1 MPERYYLQGP
11 QGGLPKEF
19 FPRAV
24 LFDANIWLSISGP
37 FEDHIPK
44 RASAYSSFYKNAV
57 ESGSEIH
64 IPQIVASEF
73 LNRSVMILAKAAGFD
88 RTMGKIH
95 RAENYRLWIKEAC
108 DLLHAIIDGNVR
120 VPDDFHEIKMEHCYK
135 IAEGGGLEFHD
146 VLIASLCDRND
157 FTLVT
162 DDADYTG
169 HTVPIVTWNQRLQ

>member
-11 QGGLPKEF
+11 EKCTPKELL
-19 FPRAV
+19 PRPI
-24 LFDANIWLSISGP
+24 LFDANIWLSINGP
-37 FEDHIPK
+37 FEDHIPN

-73 LNRSVMILAKAAGFD
+73 LNRSVMILAKAAGFN
-88 RTMGKIH
+88 RSEGKIH
-95 RAENYRLWIKEAC
+95 RAENYGSWIKEAC
-108 DLLHAIIDGNVR
+108 DLLHMIIDGNVR
-120 VPDDFHEIKMEHCYK
+120 VADDFDQIELEYCYK
-135 IAEGGGLEFHD
+135 TAEGGGLEFHD
-146 VLIASLCDRND
+146 VLIGSLCDRNN

-169 HTVPIVTWNQRLQ
+169 YSVPIVTWNQRLR